1 MAEMF
6 NLFQKGKERTNPH
19 KESIVVD
26 TLAGGPTVFSQ
37 HMLKGL
43 DELIRRMLQ
52 QRQSWMKWIAWAFKR
67 YPKVG

>member
-1 MAEMF
+1 IF
-6 NLFQKGKERTNPH
+6 GTKNH

-37 HMLKGL
+37 HMLKRL

-52 QRQSWMKWIAWAFKR
+52 QRQSWINAWVFKR
-67 YPKVG
+67 YPKVGV